1 MIYQSDRAYQRVF
14 DADFYT
20 VFSDA
25 GFKQQPREALRIKD
39 MVMWH
44 ERKRREEVRV
54 TNTLYVN
61 NSIWRIYDDKN

>member
-1 MIYQSDRAYQRVF
+1 MIYQSDKAHERVF

-39 MVMWH
+39 MISWYNRNYAW
-44 ERKRREEVRV
+44 ETYK
-54 TNTLYVN
+54 N
-61 NSIWRIYDDKN
+61 NSTWGIYHGKN

>member
-1 MIYQSDRAYQRVF
+1 MIYQSDKAYERVF

-39 MVMWH
+39 MISWH
-44 ERKRREEVRV
+44 NRRKQME
-54 TNTLYVN
+54 TLLY
-61 NSIWRIYDDKN
+61 NSTWGIYDGKN